1 MRITQKSPGGNINLE
16 TLTAN
21 ENKMV
26 KDRNAN
32 DDEVILTLLPVMS
45 IIRC

>member
-1 MRITQKSPGGNINLE
+1 MRITQNSPGGSINLE

-21 ENKMV
+21 ENKTV
-26 KDRNAN
+26 KERNAN
-32 DDEVILTLLPVMS
+32 DDEVILTLLPVVS